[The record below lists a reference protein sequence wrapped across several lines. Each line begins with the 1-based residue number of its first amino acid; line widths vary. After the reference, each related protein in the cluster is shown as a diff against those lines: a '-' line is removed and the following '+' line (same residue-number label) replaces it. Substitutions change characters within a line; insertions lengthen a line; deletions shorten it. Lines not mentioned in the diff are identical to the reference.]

1 MSDPKGVIADT
12 EKGAAVRIAWFWPWL
27 GGTFMFGLFSVMF
40 NVIWSIVVA
49 SNVQLLLRHEGVTD
63 TAVIV
68 MLVLYAWIVGLIF
81 AAYGALSARISSMH
95 QLPLMLTGLLS
106 LLCGLCLWIVGLQ
119 GSGGQPAEVWGG
131 SWELFSLYH
140 AWAAPGLEVL
150 EPYTQ
155 HSEIWFLLTALL
167 PIAGMVIG
175 VGVDRYPAVTDKD
188 GKVDHRWQ
196 WVVVSMSAALMI
208 VLTVALRLPQ
218 HPYIAETD
226 FPVVDGATAA
236 IPFAQDM
243 LHELTGMSKAR
254 AAHEL
259 RFNTTHQAYVNL
271 IEKKA
276 DLILVAGP
284 SDEELRLAKS
294 RGVQMKLD
302 PIGRDAFIFLV
313 HQDNPVKGL
322 SSEQVRRI
330 YEGSIHNWS
339 EVGGKDQPIIA
350 YQREENS
357 GSQTYMQKKV
367 MAGHAMTEPP
377 RELQIGIMGGMI
389 NAVADFNKDH
399 NALGYSFYY
408 FANVMHN
415 RQEVKFLPIDGVEP
429 NKEHI
434 RSGQYPFTA
443 QLFAITREGE
453 KPRSSVQR
461 LLEWLQSE
469 DGTRAIE
476 RGGFVALDISTT

>member
-12 EKGAAVRIAWFWPWL
+12 EKGASMRTAWFWPWL

-40 NVIWSIVVA
+40 NVIWSIAVA
-49 SNVQLLLRHEGVTD
+49 SNVQFLLRHEGVTD

-68 MLVLYAWIVGLIF
+68 MIVLYAWIVGLIF
-81 AAYGALSARISSMH
+81 AAYGALSARISSMRK
-95 QLPLMLTGLLS
+95 LPLMLTGLLS
-106 LLCGLCLWIVGLQ
+106 LLCGLGLWIVGLQ

-140 AWAAPGLEVL
+140 AWAEPVLEVL
-150 EPYTQ
+150 QPYTQ

-175 VGVDRYPAVTDKD
+175 VGVDRYPAVTGRN

-196 WVVVSMSAALMI
+196 WVVAAISAALVI
-208 VLTVALRLPQ
+208 VLTITLMLPQ
-218 HPYIAETD
+218 RPYIAERD

-243 LHELTGMSKAR
+243 LHELTGMSRAR

-259 RFNTTHQAYVNL
+259 KFNTTHQAYVNL

-284 SDEELRLAKS
+284 SDAELHLAKS
-294 RGVQMKLD
+294 RGVQMKLT

-313 HQDNPVKGL
+313 HKGNPVEGL
-322 SSEQVRRI
+322 SAGQVRRI
-330 YEGSIHNWS
+330 YEGAIHNWY

-367 MAGHAMTEPP
+367 MAGHEMAEPP
-377 RELQIGIMGGMI
+377 RELRIGIMGEMI

-415 RQEVKFLPIDGVEP
+415 RQEVKFLSIDGVEP

-443 QLFAITREGE
+443 QLFVVTREGE
-453 KPRSSVQR
+453 KPRPSMQR

-469 DGTRAIE
+469 EGTRAIE
-476 RGGFVALDISTT
+476 RGGFVALGS